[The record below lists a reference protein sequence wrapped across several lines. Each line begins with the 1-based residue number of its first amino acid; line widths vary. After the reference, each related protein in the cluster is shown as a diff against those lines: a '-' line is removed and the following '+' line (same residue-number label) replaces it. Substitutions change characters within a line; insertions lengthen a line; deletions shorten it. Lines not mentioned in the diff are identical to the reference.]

1 MKNNLQPMGNFFF
14 FFQLLKKM
22 SENPNIIYYGAVKEG
37 KSRNIAKIAKAV
49 L

>member
-1 MKNNLQPMGNFFF
+1 MRNGKRFLLLSIAAKNVKTLNL
-14 FFQLLKKM
+14 
-22 SENPNIIYYGAVKEG
+22 IYYGAVKEG